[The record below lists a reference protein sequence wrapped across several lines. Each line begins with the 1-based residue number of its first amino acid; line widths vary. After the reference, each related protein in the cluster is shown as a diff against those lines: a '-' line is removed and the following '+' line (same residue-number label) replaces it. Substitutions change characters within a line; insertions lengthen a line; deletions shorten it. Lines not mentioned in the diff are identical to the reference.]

1 MGDVYI
7 GVDNGVSGSFAAVGG
22 RWPLMFRVPTK
33 TEQDFQKKQ
42 KRIKRIDVWQ
52 LERVLPTAFA
62 LVQDAALKAVLERP
76 FVNPKMFNATLSA
89 IRAWEATLITLERL
103 KIPYQVIDSKEW
115 QKIMLP
121 KGCKGAKALKQAS
134 ADAGRRLF
142 PALTTIID
150 AHGDADSL
158 LIAEYARRV
167 QL

>member
-1 MGDVYI
+1 MTTTYI
-7 GVDNGVSGSFAAVGG
+7 GIDNGVSGSFALVGD

-33 TEQDFQKKQ
+33 NEQDFQKKQ
-42 KRIKRIDVWQ
+42 KRIKRIDAWQ
-52 LERVLPTAFA
+52 LEQVLSAA
-62 LVQDAALKAVLERP
+62 LAQAKEAALKAVLERP
-76 FVNPKMFNATLSA
+76 FVNPRMFNATLSA

-103 KIPYQVIDSKEW
+103 KIPHQVIDSKEW

-142 PALTTIID
+142 PTLTTIID